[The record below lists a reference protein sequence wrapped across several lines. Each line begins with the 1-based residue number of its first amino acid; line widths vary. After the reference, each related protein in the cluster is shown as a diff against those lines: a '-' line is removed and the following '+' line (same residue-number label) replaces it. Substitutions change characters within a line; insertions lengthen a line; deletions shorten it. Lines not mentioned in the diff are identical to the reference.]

1 MSEHYIRHAFLMDC
15 GEPCYLFY
23 DNYEGEHSV
32 SEFEEFP
39 GVRFKYRFDAP
50 EVETLKKTGYAI
62 GAEWILEEV
71 SGSDESNHDRFDQK

>member
-1 MSEHYIRHAFLMDC
+1 MGEQYIRHAFLMVC

-39 GVRFKYRFDAP
+39 GVRFKYRFDSS
-50 EVETLKKTGYAI
+50 EVESLKETGYGI
-62 GAEWILEEV
+62 GTEWILEEE
-71 SGSDESNHDRFDQK
+71 GTND